1 MIKEGDGNNGQGFY
15 YEPENYDSVLI
26 WLHGKGDNANSY
38 VSFIQI
44 AQNYPELKKT
54 KIILP
59 TADVIPFKRLGFS
72 DYGWFDMED
81 FKPNAIEDLEDINNS
96 VSRIIGLISRE
107 VEKGISSQK
116 ISLGGFS
123 QGSAI
128 IFLISMASRK
138 YTLGSCIVVGGWL
151 PLIERGFKKGK
162 ESEIETEELT
172 FDIKESVKE
181 HVDFIIL
188 HGEADPVIPHQWSLM
203 NRDFVLNYI
212 KPKKFTY
219 KSYPGVVHTINNQ
232 MLVDIF
238 NFLSKRN

>member
-1 MIKEGDGNNGQGFY
+1 MIREGDGNNGQGFH

-38 VSFIQI
+38 LSFIQI

-59 TADVIPFKRLGFS
+59 TANVIHFKRFGFS
-72 DYGWFDMED
+72 DCAWFDMED
-81 FKPNAIEDLEDINNS
+81 LKPNALEDLDDINNS
-96 VSRIIGLISRE
+96 VSRISGLISRE
-107 VEKGISSQK
+107 IEKGINPKK

-128 IFLISMASRK
+128 VFLISMASRK

-151 PLIERGFKKGK
+151 PLTERGFKEGK
-162 ESEIETEELT
+162 ESKIATEELT
-172 FDIKESVKE
+172 FDVRESVKE
-181 HVDFIIL
+181 HVDFIVL
-188 HGEADPVIPHQWSLM
+188 HGEADPVVLHQWSLM
-203 NRDFVLNYI
+203 SNDFVLKYI
-212 KPKKFTY
+212 KPKKFIY
-219 KSYPGVVHTINNQ
+219 KSYPGVVHTITTQ
-232 MLVDIF
+232 MLADIF